1 MAESTMTRTAD
12 GRLHHANLHTLD
24 ETVRFHAE
32 RQPDVAAVLC
42 EGRVLT
48 YGELHRES
56 SRIAHAIEAAGLRPG
71 ARVAYLGKESEHY
84 YAILF
89 GCAKSQTV
97 LVPIN
102 WRLTA
107 PEVSHILRDSGS
119 ELLFLEQEF
128 APIIDRVPE
137 AAPATLVRL
146 GTGAATA
153 PTAAPAASEAPA
165 ADAPTAAAV
174 DFATWYGAHPDTAPQ
189 QQADPDTPVAQ
200 IYTSGTT
207 GLPKGVV
214 LAHRSFF
221 AIRDALA
228 SQGLDWIDWR
238 AGDIALIGIP
248 GFHVGGLWW
257 ATQNFNAGVTVVALR
272 AFAAHDANALIKELG
287 VTTACVV
294 PAMLRMMLAEPGVTP
309 EDFRTLRKI
318 VYGGSPI
325 SEALLEQSLALF
337 GCEFAQIY
345 GLTETGNTAVCLP
358 PADHVPGHP
367 RMKAAGH
374 PYPGVRAKVID
385 AAGNELPTGEVGEVC
400 LATPARMVEYWGL
413 ADKTRE
419 TLVGE
424 WIHTGDAGYL
434 DADGYVFIS
443 DRIKDAVIVAG
454 ENVYPAE
461 IEGALEAHPG
471 VAEACVVGAPDER
484 WGETIHAFV
493 VAAKDHQPTPRDLH
507 RFLVDRLASFK
518 LPAKYEFIDHVPRNP
533 SGKILRRELR
543 DRFWKDAD
551 RKVN

>member
-1 MAESTMTRTAD
+1 MADSTMTRTAD
-12 GRLHHANLHTLD
+12 GRLYHPNLHTLD
-24 ETVRFHAE
+24 ETARFHAE
-32 RQPDVAAVLC
+32 RQPDVPAVLC

-48 YGELHRES
+48 YGDLHRES
-56 SRIAHAIEAAGLRPG
+56 NRIARAIEAAGLAPG

-84 YAILF
+84 YEILF
-89 GCAKSQTV
+89 GCAKSRTV

-119 ELLFLEQEF
+119 ELLFLEEEF
-128 APIIDRVPE
+128 APVIDRVPD
-137 AAPATLVRL
+137 AVPTTVVRLSTGARPATA
-146 GTGAATA
+146 G
-153 PTAAPAASEAPA
+153 E
-165 ADAPTAAAV
+165 DAPSAAAV
-174 DFATWYGAHPDTAPQ
+174 DFAAWKGAQPDTEVNHPAT
-189 QQADPDTPVAQ
+189 PDTPVAQ

-257 ATQNFNAGVTVVALR
+257 ATQNFSAGVTVVAMR
-272 AFAAHDANALIKELG
+272 AFAPHQANALIKDLG
-287 VTTACVV
+287 ITTACVV
-294 PAMLRMMLAEPGVTP
+294 PAMLRMMLAEPGVSP
-309 EDFRTLRKI
+309 ADFSTLRKI

-385 AAGNELPTGEVGEVC
+385 GDGKELPVGTVGEVC

-413 ADKTRE
+413 PDKTRE

-471 VAEACVVGAPDER
+471 VREACVVGAPDER

-493 VAAKDHQPTPRDLH
+493 VAVPGEQPTPRDLH

-518 LPAKYEFIDHVPRNP
+518 LPAKYEFIDQVPRNP